1 MGQMLS
7 PESSLLQP
15 PPPWSNLTKFLPA
28 YSSQHLG
35 GVLGAVNGE
44 TGGRGGGR
52 EVGTLFPTSVGVPKS
67 VLPEP

>member
-1 MGQMLS
+1 MGQMPF
-7 PESSLLQP
+7 PESSLLRP

-35 GVLGAVNGE
+35 GVLGAVYAE

-52 EVGTLFPTSVGVPKS
+52 EVGTLFPTCIGVPKS
-67 VLPEP
+67 VLPKP